1 MDKEQQRGDTRS
13 DGRRPRISAKESQN
27 DELHQYIDQLTTLNA
42 KLAPDGTI
50 LMINATAAAVSG
62 ARPSELVDRKLW
74 ELPELGRAA
83 EKQDA
88 LRSVVSEAALG
99 KLVRVEIIHPTA
111 SGSCMTLDLSVKP
124 VVDASGVVAYLLAEG
139 RDTSQRKLVE
149 EALKESEDKYRTL
162 FESANDAIVLMDY
175 DRFTGCNKTIML
187 TVLRFRELRA
197 GEGFRIR
204 IGVQQNASLGTLLN
218 VTRRT
223 SGRVGKRD

>member
-13 DGRRPRISAKESQN
+13 DGRRPRISAMESQN

-50 LMINATAAAVSG
+50 LMINATAVVSG

-88 LRSVVSEAALG
+88 LRSVVSETALG

-111 SGSCMTLDLSVKP
+111 SGSCMTLDLIVKP

-139 RDTSQRKLVE
+139 RDISQRKLVE
-149 EALKESEDKYRTL
+149 EALKESEDKCRTQ
-162 FESANDAIVLMDY
+162 FESANDAILLMDY
-175 DRFTGCNKTIML
+175 DRFTDCNKTIML
-187 TVLRFRELRA
+187 IVLRFRELRA

-204 IGVQQNASLGTLLN
+204 IGA
-218 VTRRT
+218 
-223 SGRVGKRD
+223 